1 MAVKVAVAVLVL
13 TGLAACS
20 RAPDHSQLAGLAA
33 VGPSILQAVP
43 RSGSL
48 PESQWPAELARFKPK
63 RVYATPDG
71 LYLVTSAG
79 FVQEE
84 GLFVPRSSGF
94 TAQPGTDPEYTLIG
108 QGVFSY
114 RIKG

>member
-1 MAVKVAVAVLVL
+1 MAAKVAVAILVFTSL
-13 TGLAACS
+13 TACS

-33 VGPSILQAVP
+33 AVPSILQAVP

-48 PESQWPAELARFKPK
+48 PESQWPAELARFKPT

-71 LYLVTSAG
+71 LYLVISSS

-94 TAQPGTDPEYTLIG
+94 AAQPGTDPEYTLIG